1 VGEGT
6 KHLTEEKEFVVKSI
20 FYYRDIK
27 MEAEHWLCAKNKR
40 KAKKAFKK
48 AHPDFEIVEVKEK

>member
-1 VGEGT
+1 
-6 KHLTEEKEFVVKSI
+6 LTEEKEFVVKSI